1 MHRSRRTV
9 IAWAASVAVST
20 AVAPGPPAAAV
31 VPRPVVAAAQV
42 SPVAPSTRLS
52 AVPKAFSTTDGDIL
66 AITRI
71 AGLRTPA
78 IAIGGSFRHVIT
90 RDGVA
95 HAARNFAI
103 LDERTGKL
111 LYAGNANS
119 YVRAI
124 TSYAGIT
131 YLGGDFT
138 TFAGASRRH
147 TAALTQRFRLMAWR
161 PAPRNRV
168 RAMAADATGVYIT
181 GDFGGLWKIPRVSG
195 RTLWTRPIRGG
206 SGRALLV
213 FQGSVYLGGLFD
225 FYAGARRHG
234 LVRLSPRTGAL
245 VTAFNARL
253 RANSGVGGASAFDGE
268 EVLALA
274 ARGRSQIVIGVGGQA
289 PAGHVSN
296 EISVRHARTGS
307 SYWRQVLIGD
317 CQAVA
322 VVGATDVAG
331 YHRNAGNG
339 ALPLPFFAAQFNDRG
354 GALTSWDP
362 KLTGT
367 QSNADG
373 GNNGVQA
380 MFADPLT
387 KTLFVAGAFTSWNG
401 RAAGQS
407 LAAFG
412 WT

>member
-1 MHRSRRTV
+1 MV
-9 IAWAASVAVST
+9 GGAALALGLSLVAVGGGAAEGVSPRVVS
-20 AVAPGPPAAAV
+20 AAP
-31 VPRPVVAAAQV
+31 RI

-90 RDGVA
+90 RDGVS

-103 LDERTGKL
+103 LDERTGAL

-138 TFAGASRRH
+138 TFAGATRRH
-147 TAALTQRFRLMAWR
+147 TAALTNRFRLMAWR
-161 PAPRNRV
+161 PSPKRTV
-168 RAMAADATGVYIT
+168 RAMAADATGVYVT
-181 GDFGGLWKIPRVSG
+181 GDFGALWKIPRVTG
-195 RTLWTRPIRGG
+195 RTLWTKPIRGG

-225 FYAGARRHG
+225 FYAGSRRHG

-245 VTAFNARL
+245 ITTFNARL
-253 RANSGVGGASAFDGE
+253 RANSGVGSAGAFDGE

-274 ARGRSQIVIGVGGQA
+274 ARGRSQVVLGVGGQA
-289 PAGHVSN
+289 PAGRVSN
-296 EISVRHARTGS
+296 EISVRSARTGS
-307 SYWRQVLIGD
+307 SYWRQVVVGD

-380 MFADPLT
+380 MFADPVT
-387 KTLFVAGAFTSWNG
+387 RTLFVAGAFTSWNG
-401 RAAGQS
+401 RATGQS
-407 LAAFG
+407 LVAFG
-412 WT
+412 WA